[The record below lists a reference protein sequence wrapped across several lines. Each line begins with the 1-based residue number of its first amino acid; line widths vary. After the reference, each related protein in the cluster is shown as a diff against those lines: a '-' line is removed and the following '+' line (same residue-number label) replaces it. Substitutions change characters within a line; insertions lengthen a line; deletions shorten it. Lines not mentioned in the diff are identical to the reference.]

1 MGNDDNSQMVNVTG
15 GLLPVD
21 TWKSYMLAAH
31 KGLKKRVK
39 VTAKGKIKRGVAG
52 GGHLLSG
59 KSSKRKRAIRNGGL
73 VVGKIA
79 AKTRILLGK

>member
-1 MGNDDNSQMVNVTG
+1 MPKQKV
-15 GLLPVD
+15 
-21 TWKSYMLAAH
+21 H

-39 VTAKGKIKRGVAG
+39 VTANGKIKRGKAG
-52 GGHLLSG
+52 GGHLLSH
-59 KSSKRKRAIRNGGL
+59 KSSKRKRSIRNGDL